1 MAKNLIIVES
11 PAKTKT
17 IKGFLGKDYAV
28 EASMGHVRDLP
39 KSPISVD
46 IENGFALTYTTI
58 PDRKDVLSKLAAAA
72 KGATTVY
79 LASDPDREGEAIA
92 WHVATALKLKPG
104 QIKRIQFNEITKSAV
119 QAALA
124 NPRQID
130 LGRVD
135 AQQARRAL
143 DRLVGYK
150 VSPILWAKVAKGTSA
165 GRVQSVA
172 VRIVVDRE
180 REIKA
185 FVPQEYWTLTA
196 TLAPLTAKPQLFDA
210 MLTQFNSKKI
220 ELKSEDETEQVL
232 ADLRGANYTVAKVKK
247 SERQRRPTAPFIT
260 STIQQEAARK
270 LGFSSKRTM
279 SVAQQLYEGIDLGT
293 DGGQVGL
300 ITYMRTDSTRISG
313 EAQAEA
319 RQFILTNYGERYAP
333 AKPNIYKTKG
343 SAQDAHEAI
352 RPTAT
357 FRQPDALQTKLSNDQ
372 YKLYRLIWLRF
383 VASQMTPAIMDVVT
397 ADIAANAYMF
407 RAAGSTIK
415 FDGFLRVYQEGKDES
430 TAPANQQTDES
441 DEEKPPLPPLTE
453 GQTLD
458 LRKLFPKQHFT
469 EPPPRFSE
477 ASLVKALEE
486 QGIGRPSTYASII
499 STIQDRGYVELRE
512 KRFYPTD
519 LGFVVTDYLVK
530 NFAEIVDVHFTAD
543 METRLDK
550 VEEGSQDY
558 AGLLKAFYDPFALTL
573 AKADKE
579 SEKMIEETDKICPD
593 CGKPLIKRMSR
604 FGAFFSCTGYP
615 DCKYRL
621 DGKAE
626 ASGEEGAPTPGVV
639 EFDIPCP
646 NCGKNLVERMGRF
659 GKFVA
664 CPGYPTCKYIHKEKA
679 VSIGVACPKCKGG
692 ELTEK
697 KGKNGLFYPCN
708 RYPDCRFSLPS
719 KPLEDRKCPKCAG
732 MLYESGYRG
741 KVTGIK
747 CATTDCEYIE
757 KFAIEGGKAD
767 EIALVAA
774 PAAPARV
781 ARKTK

>member
-17 IKGFLGKDYAV
+17 LKGFLGKDYAV

-46 IENGFALTYTTI
+46 IENDFALTYTTI
-58 PDRKDVLSKLAAAA
+58 PDRKEVLSKLAAAA

-92 WHVATALKLKPG
+92 WHIATALKLKPA

-119 QAALA
+119 QAAIA
-124 NPRQID
+124 NPRGID
-130 LGRVD
+130 IGRVD

-172 VRIVVDRE
+172 VRIIVDRE

-196 TLAPLTAKPQLFDA
+196 TLTPQTPKPQAFDA
-210 MLTQFNSKKI
+210 GLTQFNGKKI
-220 ELKSEDETEQVL
+220 ELKTENETNQVL
-232 ADLRGANYTVAKVKK
+232 ADLRGAAYTVAKVKK

-279 SVAQQLYEGIDLGT
+279 SVAQQLYEGIDLGA

-300 ITYMRTDSTRISG
+300 ITYMRTDSTRIAG

-319 RQFILTNYGERYAP
+319 RQFILTNYGEKYAP
-333 AKPNIYKTKG
+333 AKPNVYKTKG

-352 RPTAT
+352 RPTST
-357 FRQPDALQTKLSNDQ
+357 FREPDALKAKLSADQ
-372 YKLYRLIWLRF
+372 YKLYRLVWLRF
-383 VASQMTPAIMDVVT
+383 VASQMTPAVLDVVT
-397 ADIAANAYMF
+397 ADINANAYTF

-415 FDGFLRVYQEGKDES
+415 FDGFLRVYSEGKDE
-430 TAPANQQTDES
+430 TPTPANKQTDEG

-458 LRKLFPKQHFT
+458 LQKLLPKQHFT

-499 STIQDRGYVELRE
+499 STVQDRGYVELRE

-519 LGFVVTDYLVK
+519 LGFAVTDYLVK
-530 NFAEIVDVHFTAD
+530 NFTEIMDVHFTAD

-550 VEEGSQDY
+550 VEEGGLGY
-558 AGLLKAFYDPFALTL
+558 AGLMKAFYDPFADVLR
-573 AKADKE
+573 KADKE
-579 SEKMIEETDKICPD
+579 SERMIEETDKICPD
-593 CGKPLIKRMSR
+593 CAKPLIKRVSR

-615 DCKYRL
+615 ECKYRL
-621 DGKAE
+621 DAKAE
-626 ASGEEGAPTPGVV
+626 GADGQAAPAPV
-639 EFDIPCP
+639 ELDIPCP
-646 NCGKNLVERMGRF
+646 NCGKNCVERMGRF

-664 CPGYPTCKYIHKEKA
+664 CPGYPTCKYIHKEKP
-679 VSIGVACPKCKGG
+679 VSIGVACPSCKVG
-692 ELTEK
+692 ELGEK
-697 KGKNGLFYPCN
+697 KSKSGVFYPCN
-708 RYPDCRFSLPS
+708 RYPECKFSLPS
-719 KPLEDRKCPKCAG
+719 KPIEGRPCPTCAG
-732 MLYESGYRG
+732 MLYETGYRG
-741 KVTGIK
+741 RVTGLK
-747 CATTDCEYIE
+747 CATPDCTYVE
-757 KFAIEGGKAD
+757 KYAVGKVNETAD
-767 EIALVAA
+767 AG
-774 PAAPARV
+774 
-781 ARKTK
+781 

>member
-17 IKGFLGKDYAV
+17 LKGFLGKDYAV

-58 PDRKDVLSKLAAAA
+58 PDRKDVLGKLAAAA

-92 WHVATALKLKPG
+92 WHIATALKLKPA
-104 QIKRIQFNEITKSAV
+104 QIKRIQFNEITKGAV
-119 QAALA
+119 QEALK
-124 NPRQID
+124 NPRDIN

-172 VRIVVDRE
+172 VRIIVDRE

-196 TLAPLTAKPQLFDA
+196 TLTPQNEKKPQAFDA
-210 MLTQFNSKKI
+210 GLTQFNGKKI
-220 ELKSEDETEQVL
+220 ELKTEDETNKVL
-232 ADLRGANYTVAKVKK
+232 TDLKGAIYTVAKVKK

-279 SVAQQLYEGIDLGT
+279 SVAQQLYEGIDLGA

-300 ITYMRTDSTRISG
+300 ITYMRTDSTRIAA

-319 RQFILTNYGERYAP
+319 RQFILTSYGERYAP
-333 AKPNIYKTKG
+333 AKPNVYKTKG

-352 RPTAT
+352 RPTST
-357 FRQPDALQTKLSNDQ
+357 FREPDALKNKLSSDQ

-383 VASQMTPAIMDVVT
+383 VASQMTPAILDVVA
-397 ADIAANAYMF
+397 ADINANAYTF

-415 FDGFLRVYQEGKDES
+415 FDGFLRVYSEGKDEA
-430 TAPANQQTDES
+430 TAPNKQTDAD

-458 LRKLFPKQHFT
+458 LQKLLPKQHFT

-477 ASLVKALEE
+477 ATLVKALEE

-499 STIQDRGYVELRE
+499 STVQDRGYVELKE

-519 LGFVVTDYLVK
+519 LGFAVTDYLVK
-530 NFAEIVDVHFTAD
+530 NFEKIMDVGFTAD
-543 METRLDK
+543 MEDRLDK
-550 VEEGSQDY
+550 IEEGEQDY
-558 AGLLKAFYDPFALTL
+558 VSLMKAFYDPFADTL
-573 AKADKE
+573 KKADKE
-579 SEKMIEETDKICPD
+579 SEKMVEQTDKICPD
-593 CGKPLIKRMSR
+593 CGKPLIKRVSR
-604 FGAFFSCTGYP
+604 FGAFYSCTGYP
-615 DCKYRL
+615 ECKYRL
-621 DGKAE
+621 DAKAE
-626 ASGEEGAPTPGVV
+626 AGSADGEPAPAPV
-639 EFDIPCP
+639 EFDIQCP

-659 GKFVA
+659 GKFIA
-664 CPGYPTCKYIHKEKA
+664 CPGYPTCKYIHKEKP
-679 VSIGVACPKCKGG
+679 VSIGVKCPGCKIG
-692 ELTEK
+692 ELGEK
-697 KGKNGLFYPCN
+697 KSRMGVFYPCN
-708 RYPDCRFSLPS
+708 RYPECKFSLS
-719 KPLEDRKCPKCAG
+719 GKPLPERPCPACG
-732 MLYESGYRG
+732 GLLHETGYRG
-741 KVTGIK
+741 RITGIK
-747 CATTDCEYIE
+747 CANPECSYVE
-757 KFAIEGGKAD
+757 KFAGGKAG
-767 EIALVAA
+767 ETAA
-774 PAAPARV
+774 AEADAA
-781 ARKTK
+781 